1 MMQGSVNARLEAKLR
16 LTLIG
21 PTGTKHDIDAVVD
34 TGFTGSL
41 VLPIATVSALGLV
54 RRSGGTAMLADR
66 TSCSYDNYG
75 AEVEWDGATRGVV
88 VSAVG
93 KEPLAGMVLL
103 AGHKLTVDIEDG
115 GAVVVQPL
123 RP

>member
-1 MMQGSVNARLEAKLR
+1 MMRGSVNARLEAKLR
-16 LTLIG
+16 LTIIG
-21 PTGTKHDIDAVVD
+21 PTGNRQDVDVVID
-34 TGFTGSL
+34 TGFTGAL
-41 VLPIATVSALGLV
+41 VLPAATVTALGLV
-54 RRSGGTAMLADR
+54 RRSGGTATLADGS
-66 TSCSYDNYG
+66 SCNYDNYG

-93 KEPLAGMVLL
+93 REALAGMVLL

-115 GAVVVQPL
+115 GEVAIQPL

>member
-1 MMQGSVNARLEAKLR
+1 MMVGSVNARLEAKLC
-16 LTLIG
+16 LTIIG
-21 PTGTKHDIDAVVD
+21 PTGIRQDIDAIID

-41 VLPIATVSALGLV
+41 VLPITTVSALALV
-54 RRSGGTAMLADR
+54 RRSGGTSLLADG
-66 TSCSYDNYG
+66 TTCNYENFG
-75 AEVEWDGATRGVV
+75 AEVVWNGATRGVV

-93 KEPLAGMVLL
+93 NEALAGMLLL
-103 AGHKLTVDIEDG
+103 AGHKLTVDIEGG